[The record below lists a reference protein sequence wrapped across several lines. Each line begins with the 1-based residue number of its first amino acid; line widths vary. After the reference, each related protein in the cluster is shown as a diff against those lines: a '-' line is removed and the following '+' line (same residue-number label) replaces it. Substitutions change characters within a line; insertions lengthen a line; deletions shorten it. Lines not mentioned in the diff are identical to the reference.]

1 MNQQVEQNKIIE
13 GRFVGLKD
21 FFVAEVLE
29 NTMDTYSADEPIMLS
44 RAINAKIA
52 PKYNSTAVYSN
63 NTTEYASSLF
73 ESGTITLSANDLS
86 PEMKSILFGHKYNSE
101 TGLLDLSVDDVS
113 NPVAIGFRA
122 TRSNGCKQ
130 QLRWY
135 YVCVFSPSTESF
147 ATLSTKETVQD
158 FQLTGQFVGRAK
170 DGKYGVE
177 LDEEYISATADVGNL
192 LTNWFSAVIDDS
204 NVETYIGTGI
214 AKPTEAFETSREAFR
229 R

>member
-1 MNQQVEQNKIIE
+1 MEQTSQNKIIE

-29 NTMDTYSADEPIMLS
+29 NTAESYQADTPVMLS

-52 PKYNSTAVYSN
+52 PKYNSSAVYSN
-63 NTTEYASSLF
+63 NTTEYANSLF
-73 ESGTITLSANDLS
+73 ESGSITLSANDLS
-86 PEMKSILFGHKYNSE
+86 PEMKSMLFGHKYNQE
-101 TGLLDLSVDDVS
+101 TGLLDLSVNDVS

-135 YVCVFSPSTESF
+135 YVCVFTPSTESF

-158 FQLTGQFVGRAK
+158 FQLVGEFVGRAK

-177 LDEEYISATADVGNL
+177 LDEEYIDSAAQVGDI
-192 LTNWFSAVIDDS
+192 LTDWFTEVIDDES
-204 NVETYIGTGI
+204 VAKI
-214 AKPTEAFETSREAFR
+214 ASIKPQAAAKFETAGETFKR
-229 R
+229 